1 MPSSDLPASKSAAAA
16 DSALLRTRSSRR
28 RERRPAGSPSWHAA
42 RAALLALSLLGAQH
56 AHAEAAPISKPPEAS
71 ATAEAR
77 DPFDLT
83 LRVSD
88 QLWVR
93 PGALLQ
99 ARYTFNQRA
108 EPADGTAET
117 SQFTVPRARF
127 VLDAGITRYLS
138 FRVRVGTL
146 ADGGASFEQSYADLH
161 LGPVVLRGGIFYLPA
176 SIADNPAPHALQALD
191 YSQYAQQAG
200 GGQAAGF
207 GGRYDLGPFRAQA
220 YLSNGARTA
229 FTELATPVAA
239 RVALTARV
247 EGALLTSDGLAR
259 FDSESSFRGSDF
271 GLRLGA
277 AAHYQKGADSFAGG
291 DLEQFTADVT
301 LEGPGF
307 NVIGAGRFLRV
318 NPPEGNTTHDPG
330 CMLQLGGFVHE
341 RIELWTR
348 YNGLYSDGKR
358 HAAPPFPGPGTRPFH
373 EFGVGIN
380 GYLVPRR
387 NLAKLQLDF
396 LYVPLPIDPSLAAS
410 SSNSGTL
417 PTERGAQW
425 AMRLQLNAA
434 I

>member
-1 MPSSDLPASKSAAAA
+1 MPSSDLPPSKSAAAA
-16 DSALLRTRSSRR
+16 NSPILRTRSARR
-28 RERRPAGSPSWHAA
+28 LERKPASAHSWDAVC
-42 RAALLALSLLGAQH
+42 AALLALALLIARPAQ
-56 AHAEAAPISKPPEAS
+56 AEVAPISKPPEPTPA
-71 ATAEAR
+71 AKAR

-83 LRVSD
+83 LRASD

-93 PGALLQ
+93 PSALVQ
-99 ARYTFNQRA
+99 ARYTFNHRA
-108 EPADGTAET
+108 DPTSGTANT

-127 VLDAGITRYLS
+127 ILDAGITQYLS
-138 FRVRVGTL
+138 FRLRVGTL

-161 LGPVVLRGGIFYLPA
+161 LGSLVLRGGIFYLPA
-176 SIADNPAPHALQALD
+176 SIADNPAPHELQALD
-191 YSQYAQQAG
+191 YSQYGQQAG

-207 GGRYDLGPFRAQA
+207 GGRYDLGDLRVQA

-247 EGALLTSDGLAR
+247 EGALLTADGLGR
-259 FDSESSFRGSDF
+259 FDNESSFRGSDF

-291 DLEQFTADVT
+291 DLEQYTADVT

-307 NVIGAGRFLRV
+307 NAIAAGRFLRV
-318 NPPEGNTTHDPG
+318 NPPEGNTTHDTG
-330 CMLQLGGFVHE
+330 FVLQLGGFVHE

-348 YNGLYSDGKR
+348 YDGLYSDGKR
-358 HAAPPFPGPGTRPFH
+358 HAAPPSPGPGTRPFH
-373 EFGVGIN
+373 EVGVGIN
-380 GYLVPRR
+380 GYVVPRR
-387 NLAKLQLDF
+387 NLAKIQLDF
-396 LYVPLPIDPSLAAS
+396 LYLPLPVDPSLAAS
-410 SSNSGTL
+410 SSNSATL